1 MDKPR
6 LPDCPV
12 RCRTRRRVYLRQ
24 RETPTIELAA
34 KVPAVA
40 WIAAARPERQ
50 RQSGPGGTECNAEQL
65 FSETAVFAERGLEPD
80 ACFEGNWNI
89 GV

>member
-1 MDKPR
+1 
-6 LPDCPV
+6 
-12 RCRTRRRVYLRQ
+12 
-24 RETPTIELAA
+24 
-34 KVPAVA
+34 
-40 WIAAARPERQ
+40 
-50 RQSGPGGTECNAEQL
+50 L